1 MGVVIVEKLNARLAS
16 GVCKIAM
23 EGGNVVA
30 SLLIPLVLLWP
41 GKGHALESNHKHAP
55 AGSAACI

>member
-1 MGVVIVEKLNARLAS
+1 MEKLNARLAS

-41 GKGHALESNHKHAP
+41 GKGHALESNHKRAP